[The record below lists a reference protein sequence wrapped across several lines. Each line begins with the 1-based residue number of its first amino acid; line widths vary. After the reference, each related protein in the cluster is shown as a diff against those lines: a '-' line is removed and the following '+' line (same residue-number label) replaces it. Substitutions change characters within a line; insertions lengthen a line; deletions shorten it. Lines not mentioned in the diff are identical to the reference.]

1 MITKKKTKNVK
12 TILYKMMN
20 FILSFMMIFSMIA
33 TNLSPVL
40 AESVEVSTPNK
51 YRYSDYGLGS
61 NSSWYTFN
69 YKAKIGGKE
78 VQAVCS
84 QPDKHRPGS
93 GSYTVSRMAT
103 DSKAAKAMYYSWYAP
118 KDDLYWTKH
127 YNSQKTGARY
137 IITHMTVARALG
149 ENWSY
154 MANST
159 AKKIC
164 TDFYNWLDDQP
175 AIPGNN
181 DVFFRNSGK
190 VVEKITEPKE
200 GNEWFERCI
209 NVNDY
214 EWLLTM
220 ENHFSQAVS
229 IRNWNENQDFEMK
242 LPENIRAVIMENN
255 AETYK
260 IKRVTSFGET
270 IRLSGDQS
278 GEWIY
283 GFILK
288 KDSTVKTSTI
298 ELKGSS
304 ISSSYKA
311 YKLKLNGSS
320 SSKQILCALDKD
332 GLPASTS
339 LKINW
344 EDDTELNIS
353 KDDEFGKPI
362 KGAKFTIGKSTLGNI
377 AIKDVV
383 DTVTTDEHGE
393 INVKLQPGTYY
404 IQETSVPSP
413 FVRDSKIKEV
423 TLENGDSKTLTF
435 VNRHQTGTL
444 YVEKLD
450 EWTGHPLNGAIFKL
464 TNTTPI
470 YFYNVNVEDFEPD
483 PDLEEQLGKDDVIY
497 DDILD
502 DMSKD
507 EPTKVEAGDFTYS
520 FYANDPKTGE
530 KAVIDNLPIGKYKLE
545 EIQAPEGYA
554 LSKTVKEIEI
564 KYNSLTANVGSD
576 SQTNITIS
584 NERVLGKI
592 VLTKTS
598 EGSNSTTPVADA
610 ELIGAKFGLY
620 AKNDIKDPANNTLIY
635 KTGELISKKTIGNK
649 VVGDDGIKTI
659 QDETAQII
667 WDNLALGKYEIR
679 ELEAPVGYKL
689 NDSATEIN
697 LNRRPEDTSSQII
710 AEPNIRETPKTT
722 ILEIR
727 KVAAKKGFSQVTKP
741 EEGIHFIVVA
751 NKYIK
756 QYGSIEEAW
765 KHRDEFVAKDLE
777 CDELITDK
785 DGYAKSHELAY
796 GDYSLKQ
803 TSSGIGTED
812 LEGLFEVSLKPE
824 SEEVETKSYVITN
837 MYYDSYVRLIKKDSE
852 TLKNVSLNGV
862 TFKIFNEDENEYV
875 TQQVGPFKYD
885 TFTTNSDNYI
895 AVKGIWS
902 NIDDILGTTMAPLK
916 LSYGHY
922 RVEEIKTP
930 QGYLELDEP
939 VKFEVSQNQSIFE
952 VTGDEDNPVIEV
964 VIKNDKPTGKIILNK
979 AFEQASIDVGE
990 LNAKFKLT
998 AVKDVVDPA
1007 DGTTIYKAGDIV
1019 NVNDVEDGI
1028 YSIDENGQ
1036 IVIDNL
1042 PLGLD
1047 GASYQLEETETND
1060 SYALLEKPVVFDFT
1074 IEDTKTKEYTVE
1086 KDITNELIEIHT
1098 TATGDSGTH
1107 ESQISKEMTITD
1119 KVEHTGLHIGTEY
1132 TVKGKLMDQ
1141 STGEPLLIDGQEIVA
1156 EKTFTATKPNEV
1168 IELTFTFDGSVLAGT
1183 TTVVFEDLYSGDKL
1197 ITTHSDINDKDQT
1210 VNIVDIHTTA
1220 TADGGKVIEFNP
1232 DSKNHEDIQ
1241 IIDEVAYEG
1250 LTVGN
1255 EYTLTGVMMDKV
1267 TGKTYIADVKK
1278 VTGEKTFVAET
1289 ENEKVNVEFTINTKD
1304 LIDAHDIVVFET
1316 LTDQNGNV
1324 IAKHEDINDQG
1335 QTIKVDAFDIPVQG
1349 NKVVYT
1355 NIQVNKVDS
1364 QSKELI
1370 KSKDFEFTLYTD
1382 EECTQVLKKAHADTK
1397 NGTATF
1403 KALKFGTYYIKETKA
1418 PEGYELSSE
1427 VKKVVINRNL
1437 KGVGSTYSFIY
1448 LNTLL
1453 PTTIIKTEDTT
1464 SILGFVTLASVSA
1477 LGVVVALKKKKEEN

>member
-1 MITKKKTKNVK
+1 MITKNMK

-20 FILSFMMIFSMIA
+20 FILSFMMIFSMMA
-33 TNLSPVL
+33 TNLNPVF
-40 AESVEVSTPNK
+40 AESVKVTTPSK
-51 YRYSDYGLGS
+51 YRYSDYDLGS

-93 GSYTVSRMAT
+93 GSYTITRMAT

-118 KDDLYWTKH
+118 KSDLYWTKH

-137 IITHMTVARALG
+137 IITHMTVARAMG

-154 MANST
+154 NANST

-181 DVFFRNSGK
+181 DVFFRNTGK
-190 VVEKITEPKE
+190 IVTKISEPTEVASDY
-200 GNEWFERCI
+200 FELSS
-209 NVNDY
+209 NVHDDKFK
-214 EWLLTM
+214 WLLTM
-220 ENHFSQAVS
+220 TNHFSQAVS
-229 IRNWNENQDFEMK
+229 IRNYNEKQDMSLE
-242 LPENIRAVIMENN
+242 LPKNVRAVIMENN
-255 AETYK
+255 ENRT
-260 IKRVTSFGET
+260 IKRVTDFGET
-270 IRLSGDQS
+270 IHLSGDQS
-278 GEWIY
+278 GDWIY
-283 GFILK
+283 SFILK
-288 KDSTVKTSTI
+288 KDATETSSEIILRGTDI
-298 ELKGSS
+298 D
-304 ISSSYKA
+304 SSYKA

-332 GLPASTS
+332 KNPSKSS
-339 LKINW
+339 LKVNW
-344 EDDTELNIS
+344 IDDTELNIQ

-362 KGAKFTIGKSTLGNI
+362 KGAKFTIGKAKGILGVSE
-377 AIKDVV
+377 VV
-383 DTVTTDEHGE
+383 KTVTTDEHGE
-393 INVKLQPGTYY
+393 FNLKLEAGTYY

-413 FVRDSKIKEV
+413 FVRDRTVKEV
-423 TLENGDSKTLTF
+423 TLEKGDSKTVTF
-435 VNRHQTGTL
+435 VNRHQTGDL
-444 YVEKLD
+444 FVKKLD
-450 EWTGHPLNGAIFKL
+450 DWTQVPLKGAVYKI

-470 YFYNVNVEDFEPD
+470 YFYNVDVKDFEPD
-483 PDLEEQLGKDDVIY
+483 PDLEGQLGKDDVID

-507 EPTKVEAGDFTYS
+507 EPTKVNAGDFTYS
-520 FYANDPKTGE
+520 FYANDPETGE
-530 KAVIDNLPIGKYKLE
+530 AAVINNLPIGKYKLE
-545 EIQAPEGYA
+545 EIKAPVGYA
-554 LSKTVKEIEI
+554 LSKVVKEIEI
-564 KYNSLTANVGSD
+564 KYDSSRADFGANTRTDVTVTD
-576 SQTNITIS
+576 D
-584 NERVLGKI
+584 RVLGKI
-592 VLTKTS
+592 VLTKKS
-598 EGSNSTTPVADA
+598 AGSDSTEPTADGK
-610 ELIGAKFGLY
+610 LIGAKYGLY
-620 AKNDIKDPANNTLIY
+620 AKNNIVDPSDGSIIFKA
-635 KTGELISKKTIGNK
+635 GELISKKTIGNK
-649 VVGDDGIKTI
+649 IVGDEGIKTI
-659 QDETAQII
+659 LTKEAQLN
-667 WDNLALGKYEIR
+667 WDNLPLGIYEIK
-679 ELEAPVGYKL
+679 ELEAPEGYKL
-689 NDSATEIN
+689 NPRPKGIDLITNTEDSLSKITKEIS
-697 LNRRPEDTSSQII
+697 DTDD
-710 AEPNIRETPKTT
+710 EKTT

-812 LEGLFEVSLKPE
+812 LEGLFEVSLRPE
-824 SEEVETKSYVITN
+824 TEETETKSYVITN

-875 TQQVGPFKYD
+875 TQKVGPFEYD
-885 TFTTNSDNYI
+885 TFTTNSDNYVAI
-895 AVKGIWS
+895 KGIWS

-939 VKFEVSQNQSIFE
+939 VKFEVSKEQNIFE
-952 VTGDEDNPVIEV
+952 VTGDKDNPVIEV

-979 AFEQASIDVGE
+979 AFEESAIDVGE

-998 AVKDVVDPA
+998 AVNDVVDPA
-1007 DGTTIYKAGDIV
+1007 DGSVIYKAGDTV
-1019 NVNDVEDGI
+1019 HDGV
-1028 YSIDENGQ
+1028 YALNENNQ

-1047 GASYQLEETETND
+1047 VASYQLEEIETND

-1074 IEDTKTKEYTVE
+1074 IKDTKTKEYTVE
-1086 KDITNELIEIHT
+1086 KSVENKLIEIHT

-1107 ESQISKEMTITD
+1107 ETQIGEKVTITD
-1119 KVEHTGLHIGTEY
+1119 KVEHTGLHVGTEY

-1141 STGEPLLIDGQEIVA
+1141 ATNEPLLVNGQEVIA
-1156 EKTFTATKPNEV
+1156 EKTFIATKSNETV
-1168 IELTFTFDGSVLAGT
+1168 ELTFTLDASALVGT
-1183 TTVVFEDLYSGDKL
+1183 STVVFEDLYKDDKL
-1197 ITTHSDINDKDQT
+1197 IAVHRDIHDKDQT
-1210 VNIVDIHTTA
+1210 VKFIDIHTTA
-1220 TADGGKVIEFNP
+1220 TAEGEKVIEFNP
-1232 DSKNHEDIQ
+1232 DSKNHEDIK
-1241 IIDEVAYEG
+1241 IIDEVSYEG
-1250 LTVGN
+1250 LTIGN
-1255 EYTLTGVMMDKV
+1255 KYKITGVLMDKV

-1278 VTGEKTFVAET
+1278 ITGEKTFVAEAV
-1289 ENEKVNVEFTINTKD
+1289 NEKINVEFTINTKD
-1304 LIDAHDIVVFET
+1304 LIDGHDIVVFET

-1324 IAKHEDINDQG
+1324 IAKHEDINDKG
-1335 QTIKVDAFDIPVQG
+1335 QTIKVEAFDIPVQG
-1349 NKVVYT
+1349 NKVIYT

-1370 KSKDFEFTLYTD
+1370 RSKDFEFTLFTD
-1382 EECTQVLKKAHADTK
+1382 EECTQVLKKARADTK

-1427 VKKVVINRNL
+1427 VKKVVINKNL

-1464 SILGFVTLASVSA
+1464 SIFGFVTLASVSV
-1477 LGVVVALKKKKEEN
+1477 LGVVATLKKKKEEN